1 MAPARLPGQPQI
13 GTVCRIWQNMLMRS
27 MIVRL
32 AVWER
37 TQGDVGLATR
47 VFDKGTAPPWSAELL
62 YKETE
67 I

>member
-1 MAPARLPGQPQI
+1 
-13 GTVCRIWQNMLMRS
+13 MLMRS